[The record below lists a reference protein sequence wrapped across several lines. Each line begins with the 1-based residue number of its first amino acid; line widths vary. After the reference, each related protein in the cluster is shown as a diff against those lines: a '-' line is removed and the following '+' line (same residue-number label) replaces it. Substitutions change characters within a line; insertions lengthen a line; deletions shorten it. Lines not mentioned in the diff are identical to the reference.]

1 MSEHLPIS
9 VSLAKLL
16 QRPVSAADRSRA
28 RLHLLDWLGCAIAGV
43 PEPGCAEVRRLS
55 EREGAGRCRI
65 IGGGMAGPQA
75 AALANGPLGTILEMD
90 DVDKRGLLH
99 PGPVIMPAVLA
110 IAQEEG
116 IDDGNALLDGIV
128 AGYEAMVRVGRA
140 AGEHRRMFHATAT
153 TGTFGAAAAGA
164 RLLGLNEEQTSW
176 ALGNAGQQASGLWQV
191 RHERVFTK
199 SFHDGRA
206 AANGVAAA
214 LLAHD
219 GYRGPQYVFE
229 GPEGFFPAMC
239 PGGDPAQI
247 LTDPEAGWLIH
258 EVSFK
263 PHAACRHAHPT
274 IDAVLATRAQV
285 GGREIREIAVRT
297 YRDALIYCKHDNPST
312 PGEAKF
318 SLTHTAA
325 VAMLHGD
332 ADLARF
338 TLETIADPAV
348 TALRAKV
355 TYAEDAEIHARFPAH
370 FAAAATIILADGTII
385 ASRIDDA
392 LGDPENPLDQAAVEA
407 KARSLMAWGGM
418 DEAAASRLIAATLT
432 LGEGTKVNDMTA
444 ALPEMVA

>member
-16 QRPVSAADRSRA
+16 RRPVFAADRSRA

-43 PEPGCAEVRRLS
+43 AEPGCAEVRRLS
-55 EREGAGRCRI
+55 AREGVGRCRI

-75 AALANGPLGTILEMD
+75 AALANGPAGTILEMD

-110 IAQEEG
+110 VAQDESIA
-116 IDDGNALLDGIV
+116 DGNALLDGIV
-128 AGYEAMVRVGRA
+128 AGYEAMIRVGRA

-164 RLLGLNEEQTSW
+164 RLLGLSEEQTSW

-191 RHERVFTK
+191 RHELVFTK
-199 SFHDGRA
+199 AFHDGRA

-239 PGGDPAQI
+239 PGGDPEQI
-247 LTDPEAGWLIH
+247 LVDPKSDWLIH

-263 PHAACRHAHPT
+263 PHAACRHAHPA
-274 IDAVLATRAQV
+274 IDAVLATRPQV
-285 GGREIREIAVRT
+285 GDREIREIAIRT
-297 YRDALIYCKHDNPST
+297 YRDALIYCKNDEPRT

-325 VAMLHGD
+325 IAMIHGD

-338 TLETIADPAV
+338 TPETIADPAV
-348 TALRAKV
+348 AGLRSRV
-355 TYAEDAEIHARFPAH
+355 TYSVDDAIHARFPAH
-370 FAAAATIILADGTII
+370 FTAAATVTLMDGSVVHAHIN
-385 ASRIDDA
+385 DA
-392 LGDPENPLDQAAVEA
+392 LGDPENPLDQSDVEA

-418 DEAAASRLIAATLT
+418 DDAAASRLIAATLA
-432 LGEGTKVNDMTA
+432 LGDGAAINDMTA
-444 ALPEMVA
+444 ALPETAA